1 MKTLK
6 NMKKILLTLFV
17 LVMAGSAM
25 AEEAMAEEAIAEEA
39 IAGSAMAEEAI
50 AESAMAEETMA
61 GSAMADAWMVQTVPN
76 PRNTNAKAYVA
87 NPDNILT
94 EEDIAKL
101 DKISSTL
108 YQYTGVELVT
118 VVLDDIGDATA
129 FDFSYDLFNLWG
141 IGDKDKNTGVMLFL
155 AVKSREVEIRT
166 GGGMEGLLTDY
177 DCGEILDNDV
187 LSFFRQG
194 DWGGG
199 LVSGATAIYDALTT
213 DDARAELLLGYKP
226 AEVSES
232 PWDGL
237 SLISL
242 LLLLLALIVHFCR
255 PKCPHCAFRDA
266 KCKNTVEIRPTY
278 TSKGAGTHHY
288 TCRHCGHEWA
298 VPYTIAKLVEA
309 SSSSSYGGGGS
320 SRSYG
325 GSSRGSF
332 GGGRSYG
339 GGAGRR
345 F

>member
-25 AEEAMAEEAIAEEA
+25 AEGDM
-39 IAGSAMAEEAI
+39 AGSAMAEEAI
-50 AESAMAEETMA
+50 AEGAMAEEDIAEGAMA
-61 GSAMADAWMVQTVPN
+61 GEDMAREDMARVWTANAVPN
-76 PRNTNAKAYVA
+76 PRETDAEAYVA
-87 NPDNILT
+87 DPDNILT
-94 EEDIAKL
+94 EDDITKL
-101 DKISSTL
+101 ELISAEL
-108 YQYTGVELVT
+108 YKNTGVELVT
-118 VVLDDIGDATA
+118 VVLDDIGDETA
-129 FDFSYDLFNLWG
+129 FYFSYDLFNLWG

-177 DCGEILDNDV
+177 DCGEILDQYV
-187 LSFFRQG
+187 IHFFREGNWG
-194 DWGGG
+194 DG
-199 LVSGATAIYDALTT
+199 LVSGATAIYQELMT
-213 DDARAELLLGYKP
+213 DEARAELLLGYKP

-242 LLLLLALIVHFCR
+242 LLLLLALIVHFCSA
-255 PKCPHCAFRDA
+255 KCPKCAFRDA
-266 KCKNTVEIRPTY
+266 KCRDTVEKKPTY

-298 VPYTIAKLVEA
+298 VPYTIARLVEA

>member
-25 AEEAMAEEAIAEEA
+25 AEETM
-39 IAGSAMAEEAI
+39 AGSAMAEEAI
-50 AESAMAEETMA
+50 AGSAMAEETMA

-177 DCGEILDNDV
+177 DCGEILDQYV
-187 LSFFRQG
+187 IHFFREGNWG
-194 DWGGG
+194 DG
-199 LVSGATAIYDALTT
+199 LVSGATAIYQELMT
-213 DDARAELLLGYKP
+213 DEARAELLLGYKP

-242 LLLLLALIVHFCR
+242 LLLLLALIVHFCSA
-255 PKCPHCAFRDA
+255 KCPKCAFRDA
-266 KCKNTVEIRPTY
+266 KCKDTVEIRPTY

-288 TCRHCGHEWA
+288 TCRNCGHEWT
-298 VPYTIAKLVEA
+298 VPYTIARLVEA

>member
-1 MKTLK
+1 
-6 NMKKILLTLFV
+6 MKKILPVLF
-17 LVMAGSAM
+17 LLAL
-25 AEEAMAEEAIAEEA
+25 
-39 IAGSAMAEEAI
+39 
-50 AESAMAEETMA
+50 A

-76 PRNTNAKAYVA
+76 PRDTNAKAYVA

-141 IGDKDKNTGVMLFL
+141 IGDKDMNTGVMLFL
-155 AVKSREVEIRT
+155 AVGSREVEIRT

-187 LSFFRQG
+187 LSFFRQD

-213 DDARAELLLGYKP
+213 DEARAELLLGYKP
-226 AEVSES
+226 AEVSGS
-232 PWDGL
+232 PWEGW
-237 SLISL
+237 SFISL
-242 LLLLLALIVHFCR
+242 LVLMFSFLVHFCR

-266 KCKNTVEIRPTY
+266 KCKDTVEIQPTY

-298 VPYTIAKLVEA
+298 VPYTIAMLVKA
-309 SSSSSYGGGGS
+309 SSSGGS
-320 SRSYG
+320 YRGSSGGYG
-325 GSSRGSF
+325 RSSRGSF